1 MHFCSQRVCNLG
13 NCSKAMSKKTI
24 SIQGSKCCDG
34 EKQRIQQTREGRP
47 GLAIG
52 KPSKEAVTML
62 RREASIPGRRD
73 GRCKGPEA
81 DEELRGGAWFGQS
94 V

>member
-1 MHFCSQRVCNLG
+1 M
-13 NCSKAMSKKTI
+13 
-24 SIQGSKCCDG
+24 
-34 EKQRIQQTREGRP
+34 
-47 GLAIG
+47 AIG